1 MKPFREVLSSSLM
14 SLRVAVP
21 CQLTEGTF
29 SSNLD
34 LPLGDGLQS
43 SVPPVPVLDRAFT
56 QTPVSDS
63 HVSNRFG

>member
-14 SLRVAVP
+14 SLRAAVP

-63 HVSNRFG
+63 YVSNRFG